1 MQTLPRDSRA
11 ATVVDLGRHDQH
23 ADLQQAEYYQ
33 SLLDDLRAEVNAEL
47 AHHRAALAKRE
58 QHGDVFGIRRLQRI
72 IRMKQTELTTIDRL
86 TDALTARFPTS
97 QTCQPGL

>member
-1 MQTLPRDSRA
+1 MNSRV
-11 ATVVDLGRHDQH
+11 ATVVDLGRHDRH

-33 SLLDDLRAEVNAEL
+33 SLLDGLRAEVNEEL
-47 AHHRAALAKRE
+47 AHHRASLARRE
-58 QHGDVFGIRRLQRI
+58 EHGDWFGISRLQRI

-97 QTCQPGL
+97 QTYQPGS